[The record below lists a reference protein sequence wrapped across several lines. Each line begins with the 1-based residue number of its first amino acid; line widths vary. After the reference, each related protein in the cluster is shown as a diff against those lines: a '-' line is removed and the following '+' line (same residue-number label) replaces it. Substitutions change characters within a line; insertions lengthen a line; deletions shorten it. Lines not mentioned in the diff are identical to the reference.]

1 MTFEPK
7 KFEEIYTNMVQ
18 KSQEKVP
25 TLTDFQVGSVIR
37 TMYESFAYEIGIL
50 YEQLNQVYLS
60 AFIDSSEGSQ
70 LEMLVALLG
79 IQRGL
84 PDFAEGTVTF
94 QRYLGTDIIEIPVG
108 TLVTT
113 EDSEKSPKKAY
124 TTIESQIFPAN
135 SKTLDVKIQAVEPG
149 EEQVTKKETI
159 NIMPLPITGI
169 KSVINKRPI
178 QLQFTGKKTETDEE
192 LRKRAKIALISSGKA
207 SNIALENALLS
218 QPSVKEVK
226 LIERFNDPDQKY
238 GLVDIFV
245 DGVDFSNETKVQS
258 LKSQIDKVR
267 AAGVFVRLQ
276 SAIFVTIDAV
286 FKIEINPAI
295 KISEIERKTIEKSVE
310 ESIINYISQTKMG
323 QPLLF
328 SQLTRQILSVTNV
341 YNIERFEICT
351 YVPIDNGS
359 IPSTPTQCYAD
370 NDSRKQIDIEEA
382 QKIYLHKIWV
392 TSQVKTVPIVI
403 KFKINQDIQSYR
415 EQEIIDKLSEYF
427 TNLKSGDSVK
437 KEDIKNKIA
446 EAQITVEDKDL
457 KLQVQASDLSPLA
470 VVTPEEIKLSCAE
483 KAELDE
489 ANLFI
494 YRNILQIVGAVQF
507 TPPKT
512 TNDEEKNKIKQKIID
527 SLNAYLE
534 TLKPEENVDIDRLE
548 KAVKNVVNDMP
559 VKLDINDF
567 ITLINDQEELR
578 INQKQIEVKQWEK
591 AQLGN
596 FCVTSEIESIK
607 VDITKL
613 SLKLVIPNPPPSDFK
628 QTDVIEPIQ
637 KAVTKAIQDFPRLE
651 QGKNLSYA
659 SLQQTILTPISSPE
673 LQNLLRGVTYVIENF
688 DLTATSQSD
697 NRTKTRNIN
706 NNKEIH
712 VRSVEIIKEINP
724 LATVEV
730 K

>member
-60 AFIDSSEGSQ
+60 AFIDSAEGSQ

-94 QRYLGTDIIEIPVG
+94 QRDLGTDIIEIPVG

-135 SKTLDVKIQAVEPG
+135 SKTIDVKIQAVERG
-149 EEQVTKKETI
+149 EEQVTKEETI
-159 NIMPLPITGI
+159 NIMPLPIPGI
-169 KSVINKRPI
+169 KSVINKSPI
-178 QLQFTGKKTETDEE
+178 QFTGKKTETDEE
-192 LRKRAKIALISSGKA
+192 LRQRAKIALISSGKA

-218 QPSVKEVK
+218 QPSVREVK
-226 LIERFNDPDQKY
+226 LIERFNDPDKKY

-258 LKSQIDKVR
+258 LKNQIDKVR

-310 ESIINYISQTKMG
+310 ESIIAYISQIKMG

-328 SQLTRQILSVTNV
+328 SQLTRQILSVTNI

-351 YVPIDNGS
+351 YVPTDNGS
-359 IPSTPTQCYAD
+359 ILSTPTQCYAD
-370 NDSRKQIDIEEA
+370 NDPRKKIDIGEA
-382 QKIYLHKIWV
+382 QKIYLRKIWV
-392 TSQVKTVPIVI
+392 TSQVKKVPIVI
-403 KFKINQDIQSYR
+403 QFKINQDIQSSQ
-415 EQEIIDKLSEYF
+415 EQEIINKLSEYF
-427 TNLKSGDSVK
+427 KSLKSGDSVK

-446 EAQITVEDKDL
+446 EARISPQDL
-457 KLQVQASDLSPLA
+457 KLQASDLSSLA
-470 VVTPEEIKLSCAE
+470 VVTPEGIKLSFAE
-483 KAELDE
+483 KAELDKE
-489 ANLFI
+489 NLFI
-494 YRNILQIVGAVQF
+494 YRNILKIVGAVQF

-534 TLKPEENVDIDRLE
+534 TLKPEENVDIDVLE
-548 KAVKNVVNDMP
+548 KTVKNVVNDMP
-559 VKLDINDF
+559 VKLDINDL

-578 INQKQIEVKQWEK
+578 ISQKQIEVKQWEK

-613 SLKLVIPNPPPSDFK
+613 SLKLVIPNPSPSGFK

-637 KAVTKAIQDFPRLE
+637 KAVTKAIQEFPRPE
-651 QGKNLSYA
+651 QGKNLSYT
-659 SLQQTILTPISSPE
+659 SLQQAILTPISSPE

-697 NRTKTRNIN
+697 KRIQTRNIN

-724 LATVEV
+724 PATVEV

>member
-37 TMYESFAYEIGIL
+37 TIYESFAYEIGIL

-60 AFIDSSEGSQ
+60 AFIDSAEGSQ

-94 QRYLGTDIIEIPVG
+94 QRDLGTDIIEIPVG

-124 TTIESQIFPAN
+124 TTIESKIFPAN
-135 SKTLDVKIQAVEPG
+135 LETVEVKIQAVERG
-149 EEQVTKKETI
+149 EEQVTKEETI
-159 NIMPLPITGI
+159 NIMPLPIPSI
-169 KSVINKRPI
+169 KSVINKSPI
-178 QLQFTGKKTETDEE
+178 QFTGKKTETDEE
-192 LRKRAKIALISSGKA
+192 LRQRAKIALISSGKA
-207 SNIALENALLS
+207 SNIALKNALLS
-218 QPSVKEVK
+218 QPSVREVK
-226 LIERFNDPDQKY
+226 LIERFNDSDKKY
-238 GLVDIFV
+238 GLVDLFV

-276 SAIFVTIDAV
+276 SAIIVTIDAV
-286 FKIEINPAI
+286 FKIEINPSI
-295 KISEIERKTIEKSVE
+295 KISEMERKTIEKSVE

-351 YVPIDNGS
+351 YVPTDNGS

-370 NDSRKQIDIEEA
+370 NDSRKKIDIEEA
-382 QKIYLHKIWV
+382 QKIYLRKIWV
-392 TSQVKTVPIVI
+392 TSQVKLVYIGVQ
-403 KFKINQDIQSYR
+403 FKINQDIESSQQ
-415 EQEIIDKLSEYF
+415 QEIINKLSEYF

-457 KLQVQASDLSPLA
+457 KLQASDLSPLA
-470 VVTPEEIKLSCAE
+470 VVTPEEIKLSFAE
-483 KAELDE
+483 KAELE
-489 ANLFI
+489 KENLFI
-494 YRNILQIVGAVQF
+494 YRNILEIVGAVQF
-507 TPPKT
+507 TPPNK
-512 TNDEEKNKIKQKIID
+512 TNDEEKNEIKQKIID

-534 TLKPEENVDIDRLE
+534 TLKPEENVDIDGLE
-548 KAVKNVVNDMP
+548 KAAKNVVNDMP
-559 VKLDINDF
+559 VKVDIND
-567 ITLINDQEELR
+567 LIALIDDQEELR

-591 AQLGN
+591 VQLGN

-613 SLKLVIPNPPPSDFK
+613 SLKLVIPTPSPSGFK
-628 QTDVIEPIQ
+628 REDVIEPIR
-637 KAVTKAIQDFPRLE
+637 KAVTKAIQDFPKPE
-651 QGKNLSYA
+651 QGKNLSYT
-659 SLQQTILTPISSPE
+659 SLQQAMLTPISSPE

-697 NRTKTRNIN
+697 NRTQTRNIN
-706 NNKEIH
+706 NNQEIH

-724 LATVEV
+724 PATVEV

>member
-60 AFIDSSEGSQ
+60 AFIDSAEGSQ

-94 QRYLGTDIIEIPVG
+94 QRDLGTDIIEIPVG

-149 EEQVTKKETI
+149 EEQVTKEETI
-159 NIMPLPITGI
+159 NIMPLPVTGI
-169 KSVINKRPI
+169 KSVINKSPI
-178 QLQFTGKKTETDEE
+178 QFTGKKTETDEE

-226 LIERFNDPDQKY
+226 LIERFNEPDKKY

-276 SAIFVTIDAV
+276 SAIPVPIDAV
-286 FKIEINPAI
+286 FKIEINPGI
-295 KISEIERKTIEKSVE
+295 KISEMERKTIEKSVE
-310 ESIINYISQTKMG
+310 ESIIAYISQIKMG

-370 NDSRKQIDIEEA
+370 NDPRKKIDIEEA
-382 QKIYLHKIWV
+382 QKIYLRKIWV
-392 TSQVKTVPIVI
+392 TSQVKRVPIVI
-403 KFKINQDIQSYR
+403 RLKINQDIQSSK
-415 EQEIIDKLSEYF
+415 EIINKLLEYF
-427 TNLKSGDSVK
+427 NSLKSGDSVK

-446 EAQITVEDKDL
+446 ETQISFEDL
-457 KLQVQASDLSPLA
+457 KLQVQPSDLSFLALA

-507 TPPKT
+507 TPPNK
-512 TNDEEKNKIKQKIID
+512 TNDEEKNQIKKIIID

-534 TLKPEENVDIDRLE
+534 TLKPEENVDIDGLE

-559 VKLDINDF
+559 FKLDINDF
-567 ITLINDQEELR
+567 ITMINDQEELR
-578 INQKQIEVKQWEK
+578 ISQQQIEVKQWEK
-591 AQLGN
+591 SQLGN

-637 KAVTKAIQDFPRLE
+637 KAVTKAIQEFPKPE

-659 SLQQTILTPISSPE
+659 SLRQAILTPISSPE

-697 NRTKTRNIN
+697 NRTQTRNIN

-724 LATVEV
+724 PATVEV

>member
-60 AFIDSSEGSQ
+60 AFIDSAEGSQ

-94 QRYLGTDIIEIPVG
+94 QRDLGTDIIEIPVG

-135 SKTLDVKIQAVEPG
+135 SKTIDVKIQAVERG
-149 EEQVTKKETI
+149 EEQVTKEETI
-159 NIMPLPITGI
+159 NIMPLPIPGI
-169 KSVINKRPI
+169 KSVINKSPI
-178 QLQFTGKKTETDEE
+178 QFTGKKTETDEE

-218 QPSVKEVK
+218 QPSVREVK
-226 LIERFNDPDQKY
+226 LIERFNDPDKKY

-267 AAGVFVRLQ
+267 ASGVFVRLQ
-276 SAIFVTIDAV
+276 SAILVPIDAV
-286 FKIEINPAI
+286 FKIEINPGI
-295 KISEIERKTIEKSVE
+295 KISEMERKTIEKSVE
-310 ESIINYISQTKMG
+310 ESIIAYISQIKMG

-328 SQLTRQILSVTNV
+328 SQLTRQILSVTNI

-351 YVPIDNGS
+351 YVPTDNGS
-359 IPSTPTQCYAD
+359 ILSTPTQCYAD
-370 NDSRKQIDIEEA
+370 NDPRKKIDIVEA
-382 QKIYLHKIWV
+382 QKIYLRKIWV
-392 TSQVKTVPIVI
+392 TSQVKKVPIVI
-403 KFKINQDIQSYR
+403 QFKINQDIQSSQ
-415 EQEIIDKLSEYF
+415 EQEIINKLSEYF
-427 TNLKSGDSVK
+427 KSLKSGDSVK

-446 EAQITVEDKDL
+446 EARISPQDL
-457 KLQVQASDLSPLA
+457 KLQASDLSSLA
-470 VVTPEEIKLSCAE
+470 VVTPEGIKLSFAE
-483 KAELDE
+483 KAELDKE
-489 ANLFI
+489 NLFI
-494 YRNILQIVGAVQF
+494 YRNILKIVGAVQF

-534 TLKPEENVDIDRLE
+534 TLKPEENVDIDVLE
-548 KAVKNVVNDMP
+548 KTVKNVVNDMP
-559 VKLDINDF
+559 VKLDINDL

-578 INQKQIEVKQWEK
+578 ISQKQIEVKQWEK

-613 SLKLVIPNPPPSDFK
+613 SLKLVIPNPSPSGFK

-637 KAVTKAIQDFPRLE
+637 KAVTKAIQEFPRPE
-651 QGKNLSYA
+651 QGKNLSYT
-659 SLQQTILTPISSPE
+659 SLQQAILTPISSPE

-697 NRTKTRNIN
+697 KRIQTRNIN

-724 LATVEV
+724 PATVEV

>member
-60 AFIDSSEGSQ
+60 AFIDSAEGSQ

-94 QRYLGTDIIEIPVG
+94 QRDLGTDIIEIPVG

-149 EEQVTKKETI
+149 EEQVTKEETI
-159 NIMPLPITGI
+159 NIMPLPVTGI
-169 KSVINKRPI
+169 KSVINKSPI
-178 QLQFTGKKTETDEE
+178 QFTGKKTETDEE

-226 LIERFNDPDQKY
+226 LIERFNEPDKKY

-258 LKSQIDKVR
+258 LKNQIDKVR

-276 SAIFVTIDAV
+276 SAIPVPIDAV
-286 FKIEINPAI
+286 FKIEINPGI
-295 KISEIERKTIEKSVE
+295 KISEMERKTIEKSVE
-310 ESIINYISQTKMG
+310 ESIIAYISQIKMG

-370 NDSRKQIDIEEA
+370 NDPRKKIDIEEA
-382 QKIYLHKIWV
+382 QKIYLRKIWV
-392 TSQVKTVPIVI
+392 TSQVKRVPIVI
-403 KFKINQDIQSYR
+403 RLKINQDIQSSK
-415 EQEIIDKLSEYF
+415 EIINKLLEYF
-427 TNLKSGDSVK
+427 NSLKSGDSVK

-446 EAQITVEDKDL
+446 ETQISFEDL
-457 KLQVQASDLSPLA
+457 KLQVQPSDLSFLALA

-507 TPPKT
+507 TPPNK
-512 TNDEEKNKIKQKIID
+512 TNDEEKNQIKKIIID

-534 TLKPEENVDIDRLE
+534 TLKPEENVDIDGLE

-559 VKLDINDF
+559 FKLDINDF
-567 ITLINDQEELR
+567 ITMINDQEELR
-578 INQKQIEVKQWEK
+578 ISQQQIEVKQWEK
-591 AQLGN
+591 SQLGN

-637 KAVTKAIQDFPRLE
+637 KAVTKAIQEFPKPE

-659 SLQQTILTPISSPE
+659 SLRQAILTPISSPE

-697 NRTKTRNIN
+697 NRTQTRNIN

-724 LATVEV
+724 PATVEV

>member
-60 AFIDSSEGSQ
+60 AFIDSAEGSQ

-94 QRYLGTDIIEIPVG
+94 QRDLGTDIIEIPVG

-135 SKTLDVKIQAVEPG
+135 SKTLDVKIQAVERG
-149 EEQVTKKETI
+149 EEQVTKEETI
-159 NIMPLPITGI
+159 NIMPLPIPGI
-169 KSVINKRPI
+169 KSVINKSPI
-178 QLQFTGKKTETDEE
+178 QFTGKKTETDEE

-258 LKSQIDKVR
+258 LKNQIDKVR

-392 TSQVKTVPIVI
+392 TSQVKTVPIGI
-403 KFKINQDIQSYR
+403 QFKINQDIKASQQ
-415 EQEIIDKLSEYF
+415 QEIIDKLSEYF
-427 TNLKSGDSVK
+427 TNLKSGESVK

-457 KLQVQASDLSPLA
+457 KLQASDLSPLA
-470 VVTPEEIKLSCAE
+470 VVTPELINLSFAE
-483 KAELDE
+483 KAELDKE
-489 ANLFI
+489 NLFI

-512 TNDEEKNKIKQKIID
+512 TNDEEKNQIKKIIID

-534 TLKPEENVDIDRLE
+534 TLKPEENVDIDGLE

-613 SLKLVIPNPPPSDFK
+613 SLKLVIPNPSPSGFK

-637 KAVTKAIQDFPRLE
+637 KAVTKAIEEFPRLE
-651 QGKNLSYA
+651 QGKNLSYT
-659 SLQQTILTPISSPE
+659 SLQQAILTPISSPE

-688 DLTATSQSD
+688 NLTATSQAY
-697 NRTKTRNIN
+697 NRTQKRNIN
-706 NNKEIH
+706 NNKEVH
-712 VRSVEIIKEINP
+712 VRSVEIIKEINL

>member
-37 TMYESFAYEIGIL
+37 TIYESFAYEIGIL

-60 AFIDSSEGSQ
+60 AFIDSAEGSQ

-94 QRYLGTDIIEIPVG
+94 QRDLGTDIIEIPVG

-124 TTIESQIFPAN
+124 TTIESKIFPAN
-135 SKTLDVKIQAVEPG
+135 LETVEVKIQAVERG
-149 EEQVTKKETI
+149 EEQVTKEETI
-159 NIMPLPITGI
+159 NIMPLPIPGI
-169 KSVINKRPI
+169 KSVINKSPI
-178 QLQFTGKKTETDEE
+178 QFTGKKTETDEE
-192 LRKRAKIALISSGKA
+192 LQQRAKIALISSGKA
-207 SNIALENALLS
+207 SNIALKNALLS
-218 QPSVKEVK
+218 QPSVREVK
-226 LIERFNDPDQKY
+226 LIERFNDSDKKY
-238 GLVDIFV
+238 GLVDLFV

-276 SAIFVTIDAV
+276 SAIIVTIDAV
-286 FKIEINPAI
+286 FKIEINPSI
-295 KISEIERKTIEKSVE
+295 KISEMERKTIEKSVE

-351 YVPIDNGS
+351 YVPTDNGS
-359 IPSTPTQCYAD
+359 ILSTPTQCYAD
-370 NDSRKQIDIEEA
+370 NDPRKKIDIEEA
-382 QKIYLHKIWV
+382 QKIYLRKIWV
-392 TSQVKTVPIVI
+392 TSQVKRVPIVI
-403 KFKINQDIQSYR
+403 RLKINQDIQSSK
-415 EQEIIDKLSEYF
+415 EIINKLLEYF
-427 TNLKSGDSVK
+427 NSLKSGDSVK

-446 EAQITVEDKDL
+446 ETQISFEDL
-457 KLQVQASDLSPLA
+457 KLQVQPSDLSFLALA

-507 TPPKT
+507 TPPNK
-512 TNDEEKNKIKQKIID
+512 TNDEEKNQIKKIIID

-534 TLKPEENVDIDRLE
+534 TLKPEENVDIDGLE
-548 KAVKNVVNDMP
+548 KAAKNVVNDMP

-607 VDITKL
+607 VDITQL
-613 SLKLVIPNPPPSDFK
+613 SLKLVIPSPPPSGFK
-628 QTDVIEPIQ
+628 STDVIEPIR
-637 KAVTKAIQDFPRLE
+637 KAVTKAIQDFPKPE
-651 QGKNLSYA
+651 QGKNLSYT
-659 SLQQTILTPISSPE
+659 SLQQAMLTPISSPE

-697 NRTKTRNIN
+697 NRTQTRNIN
-706 NNKEIH
+706 NNQEIH

-724 LATVEV
+724 PATVEV

>member
-60 AFIDSSEGSQ
+60 AFIDSAEGSQ

-94 QRYLGTDIIEIPVG
+94 QRDLGTDIIEIPVG

-135 SKTLDVKIQAVEPG
+135 SKTIDVKIQAVERG
-149 EEQVTKKETI
+149 EEQVTKEETI
-159 NIMPLPITGI
+159 NIMPLPIPGI
-169 KSVINKRPI
+169 KSVINKSPI
-178 QLQFTGKKTETDEE
+178 QFTGKKTETDEE
-192 LRKRAKIALISSGKA
+192 LRQRAKIALISSGKA

-218 QPSVKEVK
+218 QPSVREVK
-226 LIERFNDPDQKY
+226 LIERFNDPDKKY

-267 AAGVFVRLQ
+267 ASGVFVRLQ
-276 SAIFVTIDAV
+276 SAILVPIDAV
-286 FKIEINPAI
+286 FKIEINPGI
-295 KISEIERKTIEKSVE
+295 KISEMERKTIEKSVE
-310 ESIINYISQTKMG
+310 ESIIAYISQIKMG

-328 SQLTRQILSVTNV
+328 SQLTRQILSVTNI

-351 YVPIDNGS
+351 YVPTDNGS
-359 IPSTPTQCYAD
+359 ILSTPTQCYAD
-370 NDSRKQIDIEEA
+370 NDPRKKIDIGEA
-382 QKIYLHKIWV
+382 QKIYLRKIWV
-392 TSQVKTVPIVI
+392 TSQVKKVPIVI
-403 KFKINQDIQSYR
+403 QFKINQDIQSSQ
-415 EQEIIDKLSEYF
+415 EQEIINKLSEYF
-427 TNLKSGDSVK
+427 KSLKSGDSVK

-446 EAQITVEDKDL
+446 EARISPQDL
-457 KLQVQASDLSPLA
+457 KLQASDLSSLA
-470 VVTPEEIKLSCAE
+470 VVTPEGIKLSFAE
-483 KAELDE
+483 KAELDKE
-489 ANLFI
+489 NLFI
-494 YRNILQIVGAVQF
+494 YRNILKIVGAVQF

-534 TLKPEENVDIDRLE
+534 TLKPEENVDIDVLE
-548 KAVKNVVNDMP
+548 KTVKNVVNDMP
-559 VKLDINDF
+559 VKLDINDL

-578 INQKQIEVKQWEK
+578 ISQKQIEVKQWEK

-613 SLKLVIPNPPPSDFK
+613 SLKLVIPNPSPSGFK

-637 KAVTKAIQDFPRLE
+637 KAVTKAIQEFPRPE
-651 QGKNLSYA
+651 QGKNLSYT
-659 SLQQTILTPISSPE
+659 SLQQAILTPISSPE

-697 NRTKTRNIN
+697 KRIQTRNIN

-724 LATVEV
+724 PATVEV

>member
-60 AFIDSSEGSQ
+60 AFIDSAEGSQ

-94 QRYLGTDIIEIPVG
+94 QRDLGTDIIEIPVG

-135 SKTLDVKIQAVEPG
+135 SKTLDVKIQAVERG
-149 EEQVTKKETI
+149 EEQVTKEETI
-159 NIMPLPITGI
+159 NIMPLPIPGI
-169 KSVINKRPI
+169 KSVINKSPI
-178 QLQFTGKKTETDEE
+178 QFTGKKTETDEE
-192 LRKRAKIALISSGKA
+192 LRQRAKIALISSGKA

-218 QPSVKEVK
+218 QPSVREVK
-226 LIERFNDPDQKY
+226 LIERFNDPDKKY

-267 AAGVFVRLQ
+267 ASGVFVRLQ
-276 SAIFVTIDAV
+276 SAILVPIDAV
-286 FKIEINPAI
+286 FKIEINPGI
-295 KISEIERKTIEKSVE
+295 KISEMERKTIEKSVE
-310 ESIINYISQTKMG
+310 ESIIAYISQIKMG

-328 SQLTRQILSVTNV
+328 SQLTRQILSVTNI

-351 YVPIDNGS
+351 YVPTDNGS
-359 IPSTPTQCYAD
+359 ILSTPTQCYAD
-370 NDSRKQIDIEEA
+370 NDPRKKIDIGEA
-382 QKIYLHKIWV
+382 QKIYLRKIWV
-392 TSQVKTVPIVI
+392 TSQVKKVPIVI
-403 KFKINQDIQSYR
+403 QFKINQDIQSSQ
-415 EQEIIDKLSEYF
+415 EQEIINKLSEYF
-427 TNLKSGDSVK
+427 KSLKSGDSVK

-446 EAQITVEDKDL
+446 EARISPQDL
-457 KLQVQASDLSPLA
+457 KLQASDLSSLA
-470 VVTPEEIKLSCAE
+470 VVTPEGIKLSFAE
-483 KAELDE
+483 KAELDKE
-489 ANLFI
+489 NLFI
-494 YRNILQIVGAVQF
+494 YRNILKIVGAVQF

-534 TLKPEENVDIDRLE
+534 TLKPEENVDIDVLE
-548 KAVKNVVNDMP
+548 KTVKNVVNDMP
-559 VKLDINDF
+559 VKLDINDL

-578 INQKQIEVKQWEK
+578 ISQKQIEVKQWEK

-613 SLKLVIPNPPPSDFK
+613 SLKLVIPNPSPSGFK

-637 KAVTKAIQDFPRLE
+637 KAVTKAIQEFPKPE

-659 SLQQTILTPISSPE
+659 GLQQAILTPISSPE

-688 DLTATSQSD
+688 DLTATSECD
-697 NRTKTRNIN
+697 NRTQTRNIN

-724 LATVEV
+724 PATVEV

>member
-60 AFIDSSEGSQ
+60 AFIDSAEGSQ

-94 QRYLGTDIIEIPVG
+94 QRDLGTDIIEIPVG

-135 SKTLDVKIQAVEPG
+135 SKTLDVKIQAVERG
-149 EEQVTKKETI
+149 EEQVTKEETI
-159 NIMPLPITGI
+159 NIMPLPIPGI
-169 KSVINKRPI
+169 KSVINKSPI
-178 QLQFTGKKTETDEE
+178 QFTGKKTETDEE
-192 LRKRAKIALISSGKA
+192 LRQRAKIALISSGKA

-218 QPSVKEVK
+218 QPSVREVK
-226 LIERFNDPDQKY
+226 LIERFNDPDKKY

-267 AAGVFVRLQ
+267 ASGVFVRLQ
-276 SAIFVTIDAV
+276 SAILVPIDAV
-286 FKIEINPAI
+286 FKIEINPGI
-295 KISEIERKTIEKSVE
+295 KISEMERKTIEKSVE
-310 ESIINYISQTKMG
+310 ESIIAYISQIKMG

-328 SQLTRQILSVTNV
+328 SQLTRQILSVTNI

-351 YVPIDNGS
+351 YVPTDNGS
-359 IPSTPTQCYAD
+359 ILSTPTQCYAD
-370 NDSRKQIDIEEA
+370 NDPRKKIDIGEA
-382 QKIYLHKIWV
+382 QKIYLRKIWV
-392 TSQVKTVPIVI
+392 TSQVKKVPIVI
-403 KFKINQDIQSYR
+403 QFKINQDIQSSQ
-415 EQEIIDKLSEYF
+415 EQEIINKLSEYF
-427 TNLKSGDSVK
+427 KSLKSGDSVK

-446 EAQITVEDKDL
+446 EARISPQDL
-457 KLQVQASDLSPLA
+457 KLQASDLSSLA
-470 VVTPEEIKLSCAE
+470 VVTPEGIKLSFAE
-483 KAELDE
+483 KAELDKE
-489 ANLFI
+489 NLFI
-494 YRNILQIVGAVQF
+494 YRNILKIVGAVQF

-534 TLKPEENVDIDRLE
+534 TLKPEENVDIDGLE

-613 SLKLVIPNPPPSDFK
+613 SLKLVIPNPSPSGFK

-637 KAVTKAIQDFPRLE
+637 KAVTKAIQEFPRLE

-659 SLQQTILTPISSPE
+659 GLQQAILTPISSPE

-688 DLTATSQSD
+688 DLTATSECD
-697 NRTKTRNIN
+697 NRTQTRNIN

-724 LATVEV
+724 PATVEV

>member
-60 AFIDSSEGSQ
+60 AFIDSAEGSQ

-94 QRYLGTDIIEIPVG
+94 QRDLGTDIIEIPVG

-113 EDSEKSPKKAY
+113 EDSEKSTKKAY
-124 TTIESQIFPAN
+124 TTIESKIFPAN
-135 SKTLDVKIQAVEPG
+135 SKTLDVKIQAVERG
-149 EEQVTKKETI
+149 EEQVTKEETI

-169 KSVINKRPI
+169 KSVINKSPI
-178 QLQFTGKKTETDEE
+178 QFTGKKTETDEE
-192 LRKRAKIALISSGKA
+192 LRKRAKIVLISSGKA

-226 LIERFNDPDQKY
+226 LIERFNDPDKKY

-276 SAIFVTIDAV
+276 SAILVPIDAV
-286 FKIEINPAI
+286 FKIEINPSI
-295 KISEIERKTIEKSVE
+295 KISEMERKTIEKSVE

-351 YVPIDNGS
+351 YVPTDNGS
-359 IPSTPTQCYAD
+359 ILSTPTQCYAD
-370 NDSRKQIDIEEA
+370 NDPRKKIDIEEA
-382 QKIYLHKIWV
+382 QKIYLRKIWV
-392 TSQVKTVPIVI
+392 TSQVKRVPIVI
-403 KFKINQDIQSYR
+403 RLKINQDIQSSK
-415 EQEIIDKLSEYF
+415 EIINKLLEYF
-427 TNLKSGDSVK
+427 NSLKSGDSVK

-446 EAQITVEDKDL
+446 ETQISFEDL
-457 KLQVQASDLSPLA
+457 KLQVQPSDLSFLALA

-507 TPPKT
+507 TPPNT
-512 TNDEEKNKIKQKIID
+512 TNGEDKNKIKQRILD

-534 TLKPEENVDIDRLE
+534 TLKPEENVDINIFQKE
-548 KAVKNVVNDMP
+548 AENAVNNIS
-559 VKLDINDF
+559 VKINIDINDF
-567 ITLINDQEELR
+567 ITVINNQEELR

-607 VDITKL
+607 IDITKL
-613 SLKLVIPNPPPSDFK
+613 SLKLVIPSPPPSGFK
-628 QTDVIEPIQ
+628 STDVIEPIR
-637 KAVTKAIQDFPRLE
+637 KAVTKAIQEFPRPE
-651 QGKNLSYA
+651 QGKNLSYT
-659 SLQQTILTPISSPE
+659 SLQQAMLTPISSPE
-673 LQNLLRGVTYVIENF
+673 LQNLLRGVTYIIENF
-688 DLTATSQSD
+688 DLIATSECD
-697 NRTKTRNIN
+697 NRSQTRNIN

-724 LATVEV
+724 PATVEV

>member
-7 KFEEIYTNMVQ
+7 KFEEIYTSMVH

-37 TMYESFAYEIGIL
+37 TIYESFAYEIGIL

-60 AFIDSSEGSQ
+60 AFIDSAEGSQ

-94 QRYLGTDIIEIPVG
+94 QRDLGTDIIEIPVG

-135 SKTLDVKIQAVEPG
+135 SKTLDVKIQAVERG
-149 EEQVTKKETI
+149 EKQVTKEETI
-159 NIMPLPITGI
+159 NIMPLPIPGI
-169 KSVINKRPI
+169 KSVINKSPI
-178 QLQFTGKKTETDEE
+178 QFTGKKTETDEE
-192 LRKRAKIALISSGKA
+192 LRQRAKIALISSGKA
-207 SNIALENALLS
+207 SNIALKNALLS
-218 QPSVKEVK
+218 QPSVREVK
-226 LIERFNDPDQKY
+226 LIERFNDSDKKY

-276 SAIFVTIDAV
+276 SAIIVTIDAV
-286 FKIEINPAI
+286 FKIEINPSI
-295 KISEIERKTIEKSVE
+295 KISEMERKTIEKSVE
-310 ESIINYISQTKMG
+310 ESIIAYISQIKMG

-351 YVPIDNGS
+351 YVPTDNGS

-370 NDSRKQIDIEEA
+370 NDPRKKIDIEEA
-382 QKIYLHKIWV
+382 QKIYLRKIWV
-392 TSQVKTVPIVI
+392 TSQVKRVPIVI
-403 KFKINQDIQSYR
+403 RLKINQDIQSSK
-415 EQEIIDKLSEYF
+415 EIINKLLEYF
-427 TNLKSGDSVK
+427 NSLKSGDSVK

-446 EAQITVEDKDL
+446 ETQISFEDL
-457 KLQVQASDLSPLA
+457 KLQVQPSDLSFLALA

-507 TPPKT
+507 TPPNK
-512 TNDEEKNKIKQKIID
+512 TNDEEKNQIKKIIID

-534 TLKPEENVDIDRLE
+534 TLKPEENVDIDGLE

-559 VKLDINDF
+559 FKLDINDF
-567 ITLINDQEELR
+567 ITMINDQEELR

-591 AQLGN
+591 SQLGN

-637 KAVTKAIQDFPRLE
+637 KAVTKAIQEFPKPE

-659 SLQQTILTPISSPE
+659 SLRQAMLTPISSPE

-697 NRTKTRNIN
+697 NRTQTRNIN
-706 NNKEIH
+706 NNQEIH

-724 LATVEV
+724 PATVEV

>member
-1 MTFEPK
+1 
-7 KFEEIYTNMVQ
+7 
-18 KSQEKVP
+18 
-25 TLTDFQVGSVIR
+25 
-37 TMYESFAYEIGIL
+37 MYESFAYEIGIL

-60 AFIDSSEGSQ
+60 AFIDSAEGSQ

-94 QRYLGTDIIEIPVG
+94 QRDLGTDIIEIPVG

-113 EDSEKSPKKAY
+113 EDSEKSAKKAY

-135 SKTLDVKIQAVEPG
+135 SKTLDVKIQAVERG
-149 EEQVTKKETI
+149 EEQVTKEETI

-169 KSVINKRPI
+169 KSVINKSPI
-178 QLQFTGKKTETDEE
+178 QFTGKKTETDEE

-276 SAIFVTIDAV
+276 SAIFVPIDPV

-295 KISEIERKTIEKSVE
+295 KISEMERKTIEKSVE

-328 SQLTRQILSVTNV
+328 SQLTRQILSVTNI

-359 IPSTPTQCYAD
+359 IPSTPNQCYAD

-382 QKIYLHKIWV
+382 QKIYLRKIWV

-403 KFKINQDIQSYR
+403 QFKINQDIQSSR

-437 KEDIKNKIA
+437 KGDIENKIA

-457 KLQVQASDLSPLA
+457 KLQASDLSPLA
-470 VVTPEEIKLSCAE
+470 VVTPEEIKLSFAE
-483 KAELDE
+483 KAELDKE
-489 ANLFI
+489 NLFI

-512 TNDEEKNKIKQKIID
+512 TNDEEKNEIKQKIID

-534 TLKPEENVDIDRLE
+534 TLKPEENVDIDGLE

-613 SLKLVIPNPPPSDFK
+613 SLKLVIPNPSPSGFK

-637 KAVTKAIQDFPRLE
+637 KAVTKVIQDFPKPE

-659 SLQQTILTPISSPE
+659 SLQQAILTPISSPE

-697 NRTKTRNIN
+697 NRTQTRNIN
-706 NNKEIH
+706 NNQEIH
-712 VRSVEIIKEINP
+712 VRSVEIIKEIN
-724 LATVEV
+724 LRATVEV

>member
-37 TMYESFAYEIGIL
+37 TIYESFAYEIGIL

-60 AFIDSSEGSQ
+60 AFIDSAEGSQ

-94 QRYLGTDIIEIPVG
+94 QRDLGTDIIEIPVG

-113 EDSEKSPKKAY
+113 EDSEKSAKKAY

-135 SKTLDVKIQAVEPG
+135 SKTLDVKIQAVERG
-149 EEQVTKKETI
+149 EEQVTKEETI

-169 KSVINKRPI
+169 KSVINKSPI
-178 QLQFTGKKTETDEE
+178 QFTGKKTETDEE

-226 LIERFNDPDQKY
+226 LIERFNEPDKKY

-258 LKSQIDKVR
+258 LKNQIDKIR

-276 SAIFVTIDAV
+276 SAILVPIDAV
-286 FKIEINPAI
+286 FKIEINPSI
-295 KISEIERKTIEKSVE
+295 KITEIERKTIEDSVQA
-310 ESIINYISQTKMG
+310 SIINYISQTKMG

-370 NDSRKQIDIEEA
+370 NDSRKKIDIGEA
-382 QKIYLHKIWV
+382 QKISLRKIWV
-392 TSQVKTVPIVI
+392 TSQVKTVFVGVQ
-403 KFKINQDIQSYR
+403 FKINQDIQSSQ
-415 EQEIIDKLSEYF
+415 EQEIINKLSEYF
-427 TNLKSGDSVK
+427 DSLKSGDSVK
-437 KEDIKNKIA
+437 KEDIEKKIA
-446 EAQITVEDKDL
+446 EAQISLQDL
-457 KLQVQASDLSPLA
+457 KLQASGLSLLA
-470 VVTPEEIKLSCAE
+470 VVTPEVINLSFAE
-483 KAELDE
+483 KAELDKE
-489 ANLFI
+489 NLFI

-534 TLKPEENVDIDRLE
+534 TLKPEENVDIDGLE
-548 KAVKNVVNDMP
+548 KAAKNVVNDMS

-567 ITLINDQEELR
+567 MTLINDQEELR
-578 INQKQIEVKQWEK
+578 ISQKQIEVKQWEK
-591 AQLGN
+591 AQLSN

-613 SLKLVIPNPPPSDFK
+613 SLKLVIPNPSPSGFK

-637 KAVTKAIQDFPRLE
+637 KAVTKAIQEFPKPE

-659 SLQQTILTPISSPE
+659 SLQQAILTPISSPE

-697 NRTKTRNIN
+697 KRIQTRNIN

-724 LATVEV
+724 PATVEV

>member
-60 AFIDSSEGSQ
+60 AFIDSAEGSQ

-94 QRYLGTDIIEIPVG
+94 QRDLGTDIIEIPVG

-135 SKTLDVKIQAVEPG
+135 SKTLDVKIQAVERG
-149 EEQVTKKETI
+149 EEQVTKEETI
-159 NIMPLPITGI
+159 NIMPLPIPGI
-169 KSVINKRPI
+169 KSVINKSPI
-178 QLQFTGKKTETDEE
+178 QFTGKKTETDEE
-192 LRKRAKIALISSGKA
+192 LRQRAKIALISSGKA
-207 SNIALENALLS
+207 SNIALKNALLS
-218 QPSVKEVK
+218 QPSVREVK
-226 LIERFNDPDQKY
+226 LIERFNDSDKKY
-238 GLVDIFV
+238 GLVDLFV

-276 SAIFVTIDAV
+276 SAILVPIDAV
-286 FKIEINPAI
+286 FKIEINPGI
-295 KISEIERKTIEKSVE
+295 KISEMERKTIEKSVE
-310 ESIINYISQTKMG
+310 ESIIAYISQIKMG

-328 SQLTRQILSVTNV
+328 SQLTRQILSVTNI

-351 YVPIDNGS
+351 YVPTDNGS
-359 IPSTPTQCYAD
+359 ILSTPTQCYAD
-370 NDSRKQIDIEEA
+370 NDPRKKIDIEEA
-382 QKIYLHKIWV
+382 QKIYLRKIWV
-392 TSQVKTVPIVI
+392 TSQVKRVPIVI
-403 KFKINQDIQSYR
+403 RLKINQDIQSSK
-415 EQEIIDKLSEYF
+415 EIINKLLEYF
-427 TNLKSGDSVK
+427 NSLKSGDSVK

-446 EAQITVEDKDL
+446 ETQISFEDL
-457 KLQVQASDLSPLA
+457 KLQVQPSDLSFLALA

-494 YRNILQIVGAVQF
+494 YRNILEIVGAVQF
-507 TPPKT
+507 TPPNK
-512 TNDEEKNKIKQKIID
+512 TNDEDKNKIKQRIID

-534 TLKPEENVDIDRLE
+534 TLKPEENVDIDGLE
-548 KAVKNVVNDMP
+548 KAAKNVVNDMP
-559 VKLDINDF
+559 VKLDINDL

-591 AQLGN
+591 SQLGN

-637 KAVTKAIQDFPRLE
+637 KAVTKAIQEFPKPE

-659 SLQQTILTPISSPE
+659 SLRQAMLTPISSPE

-697 NRTKTRNIN
+697 NRTQTRNIN
-706 NNKEIH
+706 NNQEIH

-724 LATVEV
+724 PATVEV

>member
-60 AFIDSSEGSQ
+60 AFIDSAEGSQ

-94 QRYLGTDIIEIPVG
+94 QRDLGTDIIEIPLG

-135 SKTLDVKIQAVEPG
+135 LKTLDVKIQAVERG
-149 EEQVTKKETI
+149 EEQVTKEETI

-169 KSVINKRPI
+169 KSVINKSPI
-178 QLQFTGKKTETDEE
+178 QFTGKKTETDEE

-226 LIERFNDPDQKY
+226 LIERFNDPEQKY

-276 SAIFVTIDAV
+276 SAIFVPIDAV

-295 KISEIERKTIEKSVE
+295 KISEMERKTIEKSVE

-328 SQLTRQILSVTNV
+328 SQLTRQILSVTNI

-359 IPSTPTQCYAD
+359 IPSTPNQCYAD

-382 QKIYLHKIWV
+382 QKIYLRKIWV

-403 KFKINQDIQSYR
+403 QFKINQDIQSSR

-437 KEDIKNKIA
+437 KGDIENKIA

-457 KLQVQASDLSPLA
+457 KLQASDLSPLA
-470 VVTPEEIKLSCAE
+470 VVTPEEIKLSFAE
-483 KAELDE
+483 KAELDKE
-489 ANLFI
+489 NLFI
-494 YRNILQIVGAVQF
+494 YRKILQIVGAVQF
-507 TPPKT
+507 TTSKT
-512 TNDEEKNKIKQKIID
+512 TNDEEKNKIKQKIFD

-534 TLKPEENVDIDRLE
+534 TLKPEENVDIDGLE
-548 KAVKNVVNDMP
+548 KAVNNVIKDMP
-559 VKLDINDF
+559 FKLDINDF
-567 ITLINDQEELR
+567 ITIINDKEELR

-591 AQLGN
+591 VQLGN

-613 SLKLVIPNPPPSDFK
+613 SLKLVIPNPSPSGFK

-637 KAVTKAIQDFPRLE
+637 KAVTKVIQDFPKPG

-659 SLQQTILTPISSPE
+659 SLQQAILTPISSPE

-697 NRTKTRNIN
+697 NRTQTRNIN
-706 NNKEIH
+706 NNQEIH

>member
-60 AFIDSSEGSQ
+60 AFIDSAEGSQ

-94 QRYLGTDIIEIPVG
+94 QRDLGTDIIEIPVG

-135 SKTLDVKIQAVEPG
+135 SKTIDVKIQAVERG
-149 EEQVTKKETI
+149 EEQVTKEETI
-159 NIMPLPITGI
+159 NIMPLPIPGI
-169 KSVINKRPI
+169 KSVINKSPI
-178 QLQFTGKKTETDEE
+178 QFTGKKTETDEE

-267 AAGVFVRLQ
+267 ASGVFVRLQ
-276 SAIFVTIDAV
+276 SAILVPIDAV
-286 FKIEINPAI
+286 FKIEINPGI
-295 KISEIERKTIEKSVE
+295 KISEMERKTIEKSVE
-310 ESIINYISQTKMG
+310 ESIIAYISQIKMG

-328 SQLTRQILSVTNV
+328 SQLTRQILSVTNI

-351 YVPIDNGS
+351 YVPTDNGS
-359 IPSTPTQCYAD
+359 ILSTPTQCYAD
-370 NDSRKQIDIEEA
+370 NDPRKKIDIGEA
-382 QKIYLHKIWV
+382 QKIYLRKIWV
-392 TSQVKTVPIVI
+392 TSQVKKVPIVI
-403 KFKINQDIQSYR
+403 QFKINQDIQSSQ
-415 EQEIIDKLSEYF
+415 EQEIINKLSEYF
-427 TNLKSGDSVK
+427 KSLKSGDSVK

-446 EAQITVEDKDL
+446 EARISPQDL
-457 KLQVQASDLSPLA
+457 KLQASDLSSLA
-470 VVTPEEIKLSCAE
+470 VVTPEGIKLSFAE
-483 KAELDE
+483 KAELDKE
-489 ANLFI
+489 NLFI
-494 YRNILQIVGAVQF
+494 YRNILKIVGAVQF

-534 TLKPEENVDIDRLE
+534 TLKPEENVDIDVLE
-548 KAVKNVVNDMP
+548 KTVKNVVNDMP
-559 VKLDINDF
+559 VKLDINDL

-578 INQKQIEVKQWEK
+578 ISQKQIEVKQWEK

-613 SLKLVIPNPPPSDFK
+613 SLKLVIPNPSPSGFK

-637 KAVTKAIQDFPRLE
+637 KAVTKAIQEFPRPE
-651 QGKNLSYA
+651 QGKNLSYT
-659 SLQQTILTPISSPE
+659 SLQQAILTPISSPE

-697 NRTKTRNIN
+697 KRIQTRNIN

-724 LATVEV
+724 PATVEV

>member
-1 MTFEPK
+1 
-7 KFEEIYTNMVQ
+7 
-18 KSQEKVP
+18 
-25 TLTDFQVGSVIR
+25 
-37 TMYESFAYEIGIL
+37 MYESFAYEIGIL

-60 AFIDSSEGSQ
+60 AFIDSAEGSQ

-94 QRYLGTDIIEIPVG
+94 QRDLGTDIIEIPVG

-124 TTIESQIFPAN
+124 TTIESKIFPAN
-135 SKTLDVKIQAVEPG
+135 LETVEVKIQAVERG
-149 EEQVTKKETI
+149 EEQVTKEETI
-159 NIMPLPITGI
+159 NIMPLPIPGI
-169 KSVINKRPI
+169 KSVINKSPI
-178 QLQFTGKKTETDEE
+178 QFTGKKTETDEE
-192 LRKRAKIALISSGKA
+192 LQQRAKIALISSGKA
-207 SNIALENALLS
+207 SNIALKNALLS
-218 QPSVKEVK
+218 QPSVREVK
-226 LIERFNDPDQKY
+226 LIERFNDSDKKY
-238 GLVDIFV
+238 GLVDLFV

-276 SAIFVTIDAV
+276 SAIIVTIDAV
-286 FKIEINPAI
+286 FKIEINPSI
-295 KISEIERKTIEKSVE
+295 KISEMERKTIEKSVQ

-351 YVPIDNGS
+351 YVPTDNGS

-370 NDSRKQIDIEEA
+370 NDSRKKIDIEEA
-382 QKIYLHKIWV
+382 QKIYLRKIWV
-392 TSQVKTVPIVI
+392 TSQVKPVYIGVQ
-403 KFKINQDIQSYR
+403 FKINQDIESSQQ
-415 EQEIIDKLSEYF
+415 QEIINKLSEYF
-427 TNLKSGDSVK
+427 TNLESGDSVK

-457 KLQVQASDLSPLA
+457 KLQASDLSPLA
-470 VVTPEEIKLSCAE
+470 VVTPEEIKLSFAE

-494 YRNILQIVGAVQF
+494 YRNILQIVGAIKF
-507 TPPKT
+507 TPPNT
-512 TNDEEKNKIKQKIID
+512 TNDEDKNQIKQRIID

-534 TLKPEENVDIDRLE
+534 TLKPEENVDIDGLE
-548 KAVKNVVNDMP
+548 KAAKNVVNDMP

-578 INQKQIEVKQWEK
+578 ISQQQIEVKQWEK
-591 AQLGN
+591 SQLGN

-607 VDITKL
+607 VDITQL
-613 SLKLVIPNPPPSDFK
+613 SLKLVIPSPPPSGFK
-628 QTDVIEPIQ
+628 STDVIEPIR
-637 KAVTKAIQDFPRLE
+637 KAVTKAIQDFPKPE
-651 QGKNLSYA
+651 QGKNLSYT
-659 SLQQTILTPISSPE
+659 SLQQAMLTPISSPE

-697 NRTKTRNIN
+697 NRTQTRNIN
-706 NNKEIH
+706 NNQEIH
-712 VRSVEIIKEINP
+712 VRSVEIIKEINL

>member
-7 KFEEIYTNMVQ
+7 KFEEIYTSMVQ

-37 TMYESFAYEIGIL
+37 TIYESFAYEIGIL

-60 AFIDSSEGSQ
+60 AFIDSAEGSQ

-94 QRYLGTDIIEIPVG
+94 QRDLGTDIIEIPVG

-135 SKTLDVKIQAVEPG
+135 SKTLDVKIQAVERG
-149 EEQVTKKETI
+149 EKQVTKEETI
-159 NIMPLPITGI
+159 NIMPLPIPGI
-169 KSVINKRPI
+169 KSVINKSPI
-178 QLQFTGKKTETDEE
+178 QFTGKKTETDEE
-192 LRKRAKIALISSGKA
+192 LRQRAKIALISSGKA
-207 SNIALENALLS
+207 SNIALKNALLS
-218 QPSVKEVK
+218 QPSVREVK
-226 LIERFNDPDQKY
+226 LIERFNDSDKKY

-276 SAIFVTIDAV
+276 SAILVPIDAV
-286 FKIEINPAI
+286 FKIEINPGI
-295 KISEIERKTIEKSVE
+295 KISEMERKTIEKSVE
-310 ESIINYISQTKMG
+310 ESIINCISQTKMG

-351 YVPIDNGS
+351 YVPTDNGS

-370 NDSRKQIDIEEA
+370 NDPRKKIDIEEA
-382 QKIYLHKIWV
+382 QKIYLRKIWV
-392 TSQVKTVPIVI
+392 TSQVKRVPIVI
-403 KFKINQDIQSYR
+403 RLKINQDIQSSK
-415 EQEIIDKLSEYF
+415 EIINKLLEYF
-427 TNLKSGDSVK
+427 NSLKSGDSVK

-446 EAQITVEDKDL
+446 ETQISFEDL
-457 KLQVQASDLSPLA
+457 KLQVQPSDLSFLALA

-494 YRNILQIVGAVQF
+494 YRNILEIVGAVQF
-507 TPPKT
+507 TPPNK
-512 TNDEEKNKIKQKIID
+512 TNDEEKNQIKKIIID

-534 TLKPEENVDIDRLE
+534 TLKPEENVDIDGLE

-559 VKLDINDF
+559 VKLDINDL
-567 ITLINDQEELR
+567 ITLIDDQEELR

-596 FCVTSEIESIK
+596 FCVTGEIESIK
-607 VDITKL
+607 VDITQL
-613 SLKLVIPNPPPSDFK
+613 SLKLVIPSPPPSGFK
-628 QTDVIEPIQ
+628 STDVIEPIR
-637 KAVTKAIQDFPRLE
+637 KAVTKAIQEFPKPE

-659 SLQQTILTPISSPE
+659 SLRQAMLTPISSPE

-697 NRTKTRNIN
+697 NRTQTRNIN
-706 NNKEIH
+706 NNQEIH

-724 LATVEV
+724 PATVEV

>member
-1 MTFEPK
+1 MR
-7 KFEEIYTNMVQ
+7 Q
-18 KSQEKVP
+18 
-25 TLTDFQVGSVIR
+25 
-37 TMYESFAYEIGIL
+37 
-50 YEQLNQVYLS
+50 
-60 AFIDSSEGSQ
+60 
-70 LEMLVALLG
+70 
-79 IQRGL
+79 
-84 PDFAEGTVTF
+84 
-94 QRYLGTDIIEIPVG
+94 
-108 TLVTT
+108 
-113 EDSEKSPKKAY
+113 
-124 TTIESQIFPAN
+124 
-135 SKTLDVKIQAVEPG
+135 
-149 EEQVTKKETI
+149 
-159 NIMPLPITGI
+159 
-169 KSVINKRPI
+169 
-178 QLQFTGKKTETDEE
+178 
-192 LRKRAKIALISSGKA
+192 RAKIALISSGKA

-218 QPSVKEVK
+218 QPSVREVK
-226 LIERFNDPDQKY
+226 LIERFNDPDKKY

-267 AAGVFVRLQ
+267 ASGVFVRLQ
-276 SAIFVTIDAV
+276 SAILVPIDAV
-286 FKIEINPAI
+286 FKIEINPGI
-295 KISEIERKTIEKSVE
+295 KISEMERKTIEKSVE
-310 ESIINYISQTKMG
+310 ESIIAYISQIKMG

-328 SQLTRQILSVTNV
+328 SQLTRQILSVTNI

-351 YVPIDNGS
+351 YVPTDNGS
-359 IPSTPTQCYAD
+359 ILSTPTQCYAD
-370 NDSRKQIDIEEA
+370 NDPRKKIDIGEA
-382 QKIYLHKIWV
+382 QKIYLRKIWV
-392 TSQVKTVPIVI
+392 TSQVKKVPIVI
-403 KFKINQDIQSYR
+403 QFKINQDIQSSQ
-415 EQEIIDKLSEYF
+415 EQEIINKLSEYF
-427 TNLKSGDSVK
+427 KSLKSGDSVK

-446 EAQITVEDKDL
+446 EARISPQDL
-457 KLQVQASDLSPLA
+457 KLQASDLSSLA

-637 KAVTKAIQDFPRLE
+637 KAVTKAIQDFPKLE

-673 LQNLLRGVTYVIENF
+673 LQNLLRGVTYVIEDF

-697 NRTKTRNIN
+697 NRTQTRNIN

>member
-60 AFIDSSEGSQ
+60 AFIDSAEGSQ

-94 QRYLGTDIIEIPVG
+94 QRDLGTDIIEIPVG

-135 SKTLDVKIQAVEPG
+135 SKTLDVKIQAVERG
-149 EEQVTKKETI
+149 EEQVTKEETI
-159 NIMPLPITGI
+159 NIMPLPIPGI
-169 KSVINKRPI
+169 KSVINKSPI
-178 QLQFTGKKTETDEE
+178 QFTGKKTETDEE

-245 DGVDFSNETKVQS
+245 DGVNFSNETKVQS
-258 LKSQIDKVR
+258 LKNQIDKVR

-392 TSQVKTVPIVI
+392 TSQVKTVPIGI
-403 KFKINQDIQSYR
+403 QFKINQDIKASQQ
-415 EQEIIDKLSEYF
+415 QEIIDKLSEYF
-427 TNLKSGDSVK
+427 TNLKSGESVK

-457 KLQVQASDLSPLA
+457 KLQASDLSPLA
-470 VVTPEEIKLSCAE
+470 VVTPELINLSFAE
-483 KAELDE
+483 KAELDKE
-489 ANLFI
+489 NLFI

-507 TPPKT
+507 TPPNK
-512 TNDEEKNKIKQKIID
+512 TNDEEKNQIKKIIID

-534 TLKPEENVDIDRLE
+534 TLKPEENVDIDGLE

-613 SLKLVIPNPPPSDFK
+613 SLKLVIPNPSPSGFK

-637 KAVTKAIQDFPRLE
+637 KAVTKAIEEFPRLE
-651 QGKNLSYA
+651 QGKNLSYT
-659 SLQQTILTPISSPE
+659 SLQQAILTPISSPE

-688 DLTATSQSD
+688 DLTATSQAD
-697 NRTKTRNIN
+697 NRTQKRNIN
-706 NNKEIH
+706 NNKEVH
-712 VRSVEIIKEINP
+712 VRSVEIIKEINL

>member
-60 AFIDSSEGSQ
+60 AFIDSAEGSQ

-94 QRYLGTDIIEIPVG
+94 QRDLGTDIIEIPVG

-135 SKTLDVKIQAVEPG
+135 SKTLDVKIQAVERG
-149 EEQVTKKETI
+149 EEQVTKEETI
-159 NIMPLPITGI
+159 NIMPLPIPGI
-169 KSVINKRPI
+169 KSVINKSPI
-178 QLQFTGKKTETDEE
+178 QFTGKKTETDEE

-258 LKSQIDKVR
+258 LKNQIDKVR

-403 KFKINQDIQSYR
+403 KFKINQDIKASQQ
-415 EQEIIDKLSEYF
+415 QEIIDKLSEYF
-427 TNLKSGDSVK
+427 TNLKSGESVK

-457 KLQVQASDLSPLA
+457 KLQASDLSPLA
-470 VVTPEEIKLSCAE
+470 VVTPELINLSFAE
-483 KAELDE
+483 KAELDKE
-489 ANLFI
+489 NLFI

-507 TPPKT
+507 TPPNK
-512 TNDEEKNKIKQKIID
+512 TNDEEKNQIKKIIID

-534 TLKPEENVDIDRLE
+534 TLKPEENVDIDGLE

-613 SLKLVIPNPPPSDFK
+613 SLKLVIPNPSPSGFK

-637 KAVTKAIQDFPRLE
+637 KAVTKAIQDFPKPE
-651 QGKNLSYA
+651 QGKNLSYTN
-659 SLQQTILTPISSPE
+659 LQQAIPTPISSPE
-673 LQNLLRGVTYVIENF
+673 LKNLLRGVTCVIESF
-688 DLTATSQSD
+688 DLTATSECD
-697 NRTKTRNIN
+697 NRTQTRNIN

-724 LATVEV
+724 PATVEV

>member
-60 AFIDSSEGSQ
+60 AFIDSAEGPQ

-94 QRYLGTDIIEIPVG
+94 QRDLGTDIIEIPVG

-149 EEQVTKKETI
+149 EEQVTKEETI
-159 NIMPLPITGI
+159 NIMPLPVTGI
-169 KSVINKRPI
+169 KSVINKSPI
-178 QLQFTGKKTETDEE
+178 QFTGKKTETDEE

-226 LIERFNDPDQKY
+226 LIERFNEPDKKY

-258 LKSQIDKVR
+258 LKNQIDKVR

-276 SAIFVTIDAV
+276 SAIPVPIDAV
-286 FKIEINPAI
+286 FKIEINPGI
-295 KISEIERKTIEKSVE
+295 KISEMERKTIEKSVE
-310 ESIINYISQTKMG
+310 ESIIAYISQIKMG

-370 NDSRKQIDIEEA
+370 NDSRKQIDIGEA
-382 QKIYLHKIWV
+382 QKIYLRKIWV

-403 KFKINQDIQSYR
+403 QFKINQDIQSSQ
-415 EQEIIDKLSEYF
+415 EPEIINKLLEYF
-427 TNLKSGDSVK
+427 NSLKSGDSVK
-437 KEDIKNKIA
+437 KGDIENKIA
-446 EAQITVEDKDL
+446 EAQAQITVEDKDL

-470 VVTPEEIKLSCAE
+470 VVTLEEIKLSFAE
-483 KAELDE
+483 KAELDKE
-489 ANLFI
+489 NLFI
-494 YRNILQIVGAVQF
+494 YRNILKIVGAVQF

-527 SLNAYLE
+527 SLNDYLA
-534 TLKPEENVDIDRLE
+534 TLKPEENVDIDGLE
-548 KAVKNVVNDMP
+548 KAAKNVVNDMP
-559 VKLDINDF
+559 VKLNINDL

-578 INQKQIEVKQWEK
+578 ISQKQIEVKQWEK

-613 SLKLVIPNPPPSDFK
+613 SLKLVIPNPPPSGFK

-637 KAVTKAIQDFPRLE
+637 KAVTKAIQEFPKPE

-659 SLQQTILTPISSPE
+659 SLQQAILTPISSPE

-688 DLTATSQSD
+688 DLIATSKSD
-697 NRTKTRNIN
+697 NRTQTRNIN

-724 LATVEV
+724 PATVEV

>member
-60 AFIDSSEGSQ
+60 AFIDSAEGPQ

-94 QRYLGTDIIEIPVG
+94 QRDLGTDIIEIPVG

-135 SKTLDVKIQAVEPG
+135 SKTLDVKIQAVERG
-149 EEQVTKKETI
+149 EEQVTKEETI
-159 NIMPLPITGI
+159 NIMPLPIPGI
-169 KSVINKRPI
+169 KSVINKSPI
-178 QLQFTGKKTETDEE
+178 QFTGKKTETDEE

-392 TSQVKTVPIVI
+392 TSQVKTVPIGI
-403 KFKINQDIQSYR
+403 QFKINQDIKASQQ
-415 EQEIIDKLSEYF
+415 QEIIDKLSEYF
-427 TNLKSGDSVK
+427 TNLKSGESVK

-457 KLQVQASDLSPLA
+457 KLQASDLSPLA
-470 VVTPEEIKLSCAE
+470 VVTPELINLSFAE
-483 KAELDE
+483 KAELDKE
-489 ANLFI
+489 NLFI

-507 TPPKT
+507 TPPNK
-512 TNDEEKNKIKQKIID
+512 TNDEEKNQTKKIIID

-534 TLKPEENVDIDRLE
+534 TLKPEENVDIDGLE

-596 FCVTSEIESIK
+596 FCVTGEIESIK

-613 SLKLVIPNPPPSDFK
+613 SLKLVIPNPSPSGFK

-637 KAVTKAIQDFPRLE
+637 KAVTKAIEEFPRLE
-651 QGKNLSYA
+651 QGKNLSYT
-659 SLQQTILTPISSPE
+659 SLQQAILTPISSPE

-697 NRTKTRNIN
+697 NRTQTRNIN
-706 NNKEIH
+706 NNQEIH

-724 LATVEV
+724 PATVEV

>member
-37 TMYESFAYEIGIL
+37 TIYESFAYEIGIL

-60 AFIDSSEGSQ
+60 AFIDSAEGSQ

-94 QRYLGTDIIEIPVG
+94 QRDLGTDIIEIPVG

-124 TTIESQIFPAN
+124 TTIESKIFPAN
-135 SKTLDVKIQAVEPG
+135 LETVEVKIQAVERG
-149 EEQVTKKETI
+149 EEQVTKEETI
-159 NIMPLPITGI
+159 NIMPLPIPGI
-169 KSVINKRPI
+169 KSVINKSPI
-178 QLQFTGKKTETDEE
+178 QFTGKKTETDEE
-192 LRKRAKIALISSGKA
+192 LQQRAKIALISSGKA
-207 SNIALENALLS
+207 SNIALKNALLS
-218 QPSVKEVK
+218 QPSVREVK
-226 LIERFNDPDQKY
+226 LIERFNDSDKKY
-238 GLVDIFV
+238 GLVDLFV

-276 SAIFVTIDAV
+276 SAIIVTIDAV
-286 FKIEINPAI
+286 FKIEINPSI
-295 KISEIERKTIEKSVE
+295 KISEMERKTIEKSVQ

-351 YVPIDNGS
+351 YVPTDNGS

-370 NDSRKQIDIEEA
+370 NDSRKKIDIEEA
-382 QKIYLHKIWV
+382 QKIYLRKIWV
-392 TSQVKTVPIVI
+392 TSQVKPVYIGVQ
-403 KFKINQDIQSYR
+403 FKINQDIESSQQ
-415 EQEIIDKLSEYF
+415 QEIINKLSEYF
-427 TNLKSGDSVK
+427 TNLESGDSVK

-457 KLQVQASDLSPLA
+457 KLQASDLSPLA
-470 VVTPEEIKLSCAE
+470 VVTPEEIKLSFAE

-494 YRNILQIVGAVQF
+494 YRNILQIVGAIKF
-507 TPPKT
+507 TPPNT
-512 TNDEEKNKIKQKIID
+512 TNDEDKNQIKQRIID

-534 TLKPEENVDIDRLE
+534 TLKPEENVDIDGLE
-548 KAVKNVVNDMP
+548 KAAKNVVNDMP

-578 INQKQIEVKQWEK
+578 ISQQQIEVKQWEK
-591 AQLGN
+591 SQLGN

-607 VDITKL
+607 VDITQL
-613 SLKLVIPNPPPSDFK
+613 SLKLVIPSPPPSGFK
-628 QTDVIEPIQ
+628 STDVIEPIR
-637 KAVTKAIQDFPRLE
+637 KAVTKAIQDFPKPE
-651 QGKNLSYA
+651 QGKNLSYT
-659 SLQQTILTPISSPE
+659 SLQQAMLTPISSPE

-697 NRTKTRNIN
+697 NRTQTRNIN
-706 NNKEIH
+706 NNQEIH
-712 VRSVEIIKEINP
+712 VRSVEIIKEINL

>member
-1 MTFEPK
+1 
-7 KFEEIYTNMVQ
+7 
-18 KSQEKVP
+18 
-25 TLTDFQVGSVIR
+25 
-37 TMYESFAYEIGIL
+37 MYESFAYEIGIL

-60 AFIDSSEGSQ
+60 AFIDSAEGSQ

-94 QRYLGTDIIEIPVG
+94 QRDLGTDIIEIPVG

-135 SKTLDVKIQAVEPG
+135 SKTLDVKIQAVERG
-149 EEQVTKKETI
+149 EKQVTKEETI
-159 NIMPLPITGI
+159 NIMPLPIPGI
-169 KSVINKRPI
+169 KSVINKSPI
-178 QLQFTGKKTETDEE
+178 QFTGKKTETDEE
-192 LRKRAKIALISSGKA
+192 LRQRAKIALISSGKA
-207 SNIALENALLS
+207 SNIALKNALLS
-218 QPSVKEVK
+218 QPSVREVK
-226 LIERFNDPDQKY
+226 LIERFNDSDKKY

-276 SAIFVTIDAV
+276 SAIIVTIDAV
-286 FKIEINPAI
+286 FKIEINPSI
-295 KISEIERKTIEKSVE
+295 KISEMERKTIEKSVE
-310 ESIINYISQTKMG
+310 ESIIAYISQIKMG

-351 YVPIDNGS
+351 YVPTDNGS

-370 NDSRKQIDIEEA
+370 NDPRKKIDIEEA
-382 QKIYLHKIWV
+382 QKIYLRKIWV
-392 TSQVKTVPIVI
+392 TSQVKRVPIVI
-403 KFKINQDIQSYR
+403 RLKINQDIQSSK
-415 EQEIIDKLSEYF
+415 EIINKLLEYF
-427 TNLKSGDSVK
+427 NSLKSGDSVK

-446 EAQITVEDKDL
+446 ETQISFEDL
-457 KLQVQASDLSPLA
+457 KLQVQPSDLSFLALA

-507 TPPKT
+507 TPPNK
-512 TNDEEKNKIKQKIID
+512 TNDEEKNQIKKIIID

-534 TLKPEENVDIDRLE
+534 TLKPEENVDIDGLE

-559 VKLDINDF
+559 FKLDINDF
-567 ITLINDQEELR
+567 ITMINDQEELR

-591 AQLGN
+591 SQLGN

-637 KAVTKAIQDFPRLE
+637 KAVTKAIQEFPKPE

-659 SLQQTILTPISSPE
+659 SLRQAMLTPISSPE

-697 NRTKTRNIN
+697 NRTQTRNIN
-706 NNKEIH
+706 NNQEIH

-724 LATVEV
+724 PATVEV

>member
-37 TMYESFAYEIGIL
+37 TIYESFAYEIGIL

-60 AFIDSSEGSQ
+60 AFIDSAEGSQ

-94 QRYLGTDIIEIPVG
+94 QRDLGTDIIEIPVG

-124 TTIESQIFPAN
+124 TTIESKIFPAN
-135 SKTLDVKIQAVEPG
+135 LETVEVKIQAVERG
-149 EEQVTKKETI
+149 EEQVTKEETI
-159 NIMPLPITGI
+159 NIMPLPIPGI
-169 KSVINKRPI
+169 KSVINKSPI
-178 QLQFTGKKTETDEE
+178 QFTGKKTETDEE
-192 LRKRAKIALISSGKA
+192 LRQRAKIALISSGKA
-207 SNIALENALLS
+207 SNIALKNALLS
-218 QPSVKEVK
+218 QPSVREVK
-226 LIERFNDPDQKY
+226 LIERFNDSDKKY

-276 SAIFVTIDAV
+276 SAIIVTIDAV
-286 FKIEINPAI
+286 FKIEINPSI
-295 KISEIERKTIEKSVE
+295 KISEMERKTIEKSVE
-310 ESIINYISQTKMG
+310 ESIIAYISQIKMG

-351 YVPIDNGS
+351 YVPTDNGS

-370 NDSRKQIDIEEA
+370 NDPRKKIDIEEA
-382 QKIYLHKIWV
+382 QKIYLRKIWV
-392 TSQVKTVPIVI
+392 TSQVKRVPIVI
-403 KFKINQDIQSYR
+403 RLKINQDIQSSK
-415 EQEIIDKLSEYF
+415 EIINKLLEYF
-427 TNLKSGDSVK
+427 NSLKSGDSVK

-446 EAQITVEDKDL
+446 ETQISFEDL
-457 KLQVQASDLSPLA
+457 KLQVQPSDLSFLALA

-507 TPPKT
+507 TPPNK
-512 TNDEEKNKIKQKIID
+512 TNDEEKNQIKKIIID

-534 TLKPEENVDIDRLE
+534 TLKPEENVDIDGLE

-559 VKLDINDF
+559 FKLDINDF
-567 ITLINDQEELR
+567 ITMINDQEELR

-591 AQLGN
+591 SQLGN

-637 KAVTKAIQDFPRLE
+637 KAVTKAIQEFPKPE

-659 SLQQTILTPISSPE
+659 SLRQAMLTPISSPE

-697 NRTKTRNIN
+697 NRTQTRNIN
-706 NNKEIH
+706 NNQEIH

-724 LATVEV
+724 PATVEV

>member
-60 AFIDSSEGSQ
+60 AFIDSAEGSQ

-94 QRYLGTDIIEIPVG
+94 QRDLGTDIIEIPVG

-135 SKTLDVKIQAVEPG
+135 SKTIDVKIQAVERG
-149 EEQVTKKETI
+149 EEQVTKEETI
-159 NIMPLPITGI
+159 NIMPLPIPGI
-169 KSVINKRPI
+169 KSVINKSPI
-178 QLQFTGKKTETDEE
+178 QFTGKKTETDEE
-192 LRKRAKIALISSGKA
+192 LRQRAKIALISSGKA

-226 LIERFNDPDQKY
+226 LIERFNDPDKKY

-267 AAGVFVRLQ
+267 ASGVFVRLQ
-276 SAIFVTIDAV
+276 SAILVPIDAV
-286 FKIEINPAI
+286 FKIEINPGI
-295 KISEIERKTIEKSVE
+295 KISEMERKTIEKSVE
-310 ESIINYISQTKMG
+310 ESIIAYISQIKMG

-328 SQLTRQILSVTNV
+328 SQLTRQILSVTNI

-351 YVPIDNGS
+351 YVPTDNGS
-359 IPSTPTQCYAD
+359 ILSTPTQCYAD
-370 NDSRKQIDIEEA
+370 NDPRKKIDIGEA
-382 QKIYLHKIWV
+382 QKIYLRKIWV
-392 TSQVKTVPIVI
+392 TSQVKKVPIVI
-403 KFKINQDIQSYR
+403 QFKINQDIQSSQ
-415 EQEIIDKLSEYF
+415 EQEIINKLSEYF
-427 TNLKSGDSVK
+427 KSLKSGDSVK

-446 EAQITVEDKDL
+446 EARISPQDL
-457 KLQVQASDLSPLA
+457 KLQASDLSSLA
-470 VVTPEEIKLSCAE
+470 VVTPEGIKLSFAE
-483 KAELDE
+483 KAELDKE
-489 ANLFI
+489 NLFI
-494 YRNILQIVGAVQF
+494 YRNILKIVGAVQF

-534 TLKPEENVDIDRLE
+534 TLKPEENVDIDVLE
-548 KAVKNVVNDMP
+548 KTVKNVVNDMP
-559 VKLDINDF
+559 VKLDINDL

-578 INQKQIEVKQWEK
+578 ISQKQIEVKQWEK

-613 SLKLVIPNPPPSDFK
+613 SLKLVIPNPSPSGFK

-637 KAVTKAIQDFPRLE
+637 KAVTKAIQEFPRPE
-651 QGKNLSYA
+651 QGKNLSYT
-659 SLQQTILTPISSPE
+659 SLQQAILTPISSPE

-697 NRTKTRNIN
+697 KRIQTRNIN

-724 LATVEV
+724 PATVEV

>member
-60 AFIDSSEGSQ
+60 AFIDSAEGSQ

-94 QRYLGTDIIEIPVG
+94 QRDLGTDIIEIPVG

-135 SKTLDVKIQAVEPG
+135 SKTIDVKIQAVEPG
-149 EEQVTKKETI
+149 EEQVTKEETI
-159 NIMPLPITGI
+159 NIMPLPVTGI
-169 KSVINKRPI
+169 KSVINKSPI
-178 QLQFTGKKTETDEE
+178 QFTGKKTETDEE

-226 LIERFNDPDQKY
+226 LIERFNEPDKKY

-258 LKSQIDKVR
+258 LKNQIDKVR

-276 SAIFVTIDAV
+276 SAILVPIDAV
-286 FKIEINPAI
+286 FKIEINPGI
-295 KISEIERKTIEKSVE
+295 KISEMERKTIEKSVE
-310 ESIINYISQTKMG
+310 ESIIAYISQIKMG
-323 QPLLF
+323 QHLLF

-370 NDSRKQIDIEEA
+370 NDPRKKIDIEEA
-382 QKIYLHKIWV
+382 QKIYLRKIWV

-403 KFKINQDIQSYR
+403 RLKINQNIQSSK
-415 EQEIIDKLSEYF
+415 EIIKKLLEYF
-427 TNLKSGDSVK
+427 NSLKSGDSVK

-446 EAQITVEDKDL
+446 ETQISFEDL
-457 KLQVQASDLSPLA
+457 KLQVQPSDLSFLALA

-507 TPPKT
+507 TPPNK
-512 TNDEEKNKIKQKIID
+512 TNDEEKNQIKKIIID

-534 TLKPEENVDIDRLE
+534 TLKPEENVDIDGLE
-548 KAVKNVVNDMP
+548 RAVKNVVNDMP

-567 ITLINDQEELR
+567 ITMINDQEESR
-578 INQKQIEVKQWEK
+578 ISQKQIEVKQWEK
-591 AQLGN
+591 AQLGH
-596 FCVTSEIESIK
+596 FCVTSEIENIK

-613 SLKLVIPNPPPSDFK
+613 SLKLVIPNPSPSGFK

-637 KAVTKAIQDFPRLE
+637 KAVTKAIQEFPKPE

-659 SLQQTILTPISSPE
+659 GLQQAILTPISSPE
-673 LQNLLRGVTYVIENF
+673 LKNLLRGVTCVIESF
-688 DLTATSQSD
+688 DLTATSECD
-697 NRTKTRNIN
+697 NRTQTRNIN

-724 LATVEV
+724 PATVEV

>member
-60 AFIDSSEGSQ
+60 AFIDSAEGSQ

-94 QRYLGTDIIEIPVG
+94 QRDLGTDIIEIPVG

-135 SKTLDVKIQAVEPG
+135 SKTLDVKIQAVERG
-149 EEQVTKKETI
+149 EEQVTKEETI
-159 NIMPLPITGI
+159 NIMPLPIPGI
-169 KSVINKRPI
+169 KSVINKSPI
-178 QLQFTGKKTETDEE
+178 QFTGKKTETDEE

-226 LIERFNDPDQKY
+226 LIERFNDPDKKY

-258 LKSQIDKVR
+258 LKNQIDKVR

-403 KFKINQDIQSYR
+403 KFKINQDIKASQQ
-415 EQEIIDKLSEYF
+415 QEIIDKLSEYF
-427 TNLKSGDSVK
+427 TNLKSGESVK

-470 VVTPEEIKLSCAE
+470 VVTPEEIKLSFAE

-507 TPPKT
+507 TPPNK
-512 TNDEEKNKIKQKIID
+512 TNDEEKNQIKKIIID

-534 TLKPEENVDIDRLE
+534 TLKPEENVDIDGLE

-613 SLKLVIPNPPPSDFK
+613 SLKLVIPNPSPSGFK

-637 KAVTKAIQDFPRLE
+637 KAVTKAIEEFPRLE
-651 QGKNLSYA
+651 QGKNLSYT
-659 SLQQTILTPISSPE
+659 SLQQAILTPISSPE
-673 LQNLLRGVTYVIENF
+673 LQNLLRGVTCVIESF
-688 DLTATSQSD
+688 DLTATSECD
-697 NRTKTRNIN
+697 NRTQTRNIN

-724 LATVEV
+724 PATVEV

>member
-60 AFIDSSEGSQ
+60 AFIDSAEGSQ

-94 QRYLGTDIIEIPVG
+94 QRDLGTDIIEIPVG

-124 TTIESQIFPAN
+124 TTIESKIFPAN
-135 SKTLDVKIQAVEPG
+135 LKTVEVKIQAVERG
-149 EEQVTKKETI
+149 EEQVTKEETI
-159 NIMPLPITGI
+159 NIMPLPIPSI
-169 KSVINKRPI
+169 KSVINKSPI
-178 QLQFTGKKTETDEE
+178 QFTGKKTETDEE
-192 LRKRAKIALISSGKA
+192 LRQRAKIALISSGKA
-207 SNIALENALLS
+207 SNIALKNALLS
-218 QPSVKEVK
+218 QPSVREVK
-226 LIERFNDPDQKY
+226 LIERFNDSDKKY
-238 GLVDIFV
+238 GLVDLFV

-276 SAIFVTIDAV
+276 SAIIVTIDAV
-286 FKIEINPAI
+286 FKIEINPSI
-295 KISEIERKTIEKSVE
+295 KISEMERKTIEKSVE

-341 YNIERFEICT
+341 YNIERFEIRT
-351 YVPIDNGS
+351 YVPTDNGS
-359 IPSTPTQCYAD
+359 IPSIPTQCYAD
-370 NDSRKQIDIEEA
+370 NDSRKKIDIEEA
-382 QKIYLHKIWV
+382 QKIYLRKIWV
-392 TSQVKTVPIVI
+392 TSQVKPVSIGVQ
-403 KFKINQDIQSYR
+403 FKINQDIESSQQ
-415 EQEIIDKLSEYF
+415 QEIINKLSKYF
-427 TNLKSGDSVK
+427 TDLKSGDSVK

-446 EAQITVEDKDL
+446 DAQITVEDKDL
-457 KLQVQASDLSPLA
+457 KLQASDLSPLA
-470 VVTPEEIKLSCAE
+470 VVTPEEIKLSFAE
-483 KAELDE
+483 KAKLEKE
-489 ANLFI
+489 NLFI
-494 YRNILQIVGAVQF
+494 YRNILQIVGAIKF
-507 TPPKT
+507 TPPNT
-512 TNDEEKNKIKQKIID
+512 TNDEKKNEIKQKIID

-534 TLKPEENVDIDRLE
+534 TLKPEENVDIDGLE
-548 KAVKNVVNDMP
+548 KAAKNVVNDMP
-559 VKLDINDF
+559 VKLDINDL
-567 ITLINDQEELR
+567 ITLINDQEESR

-596 FCVTSEIESIK
+596 FCVTSGIESIK
-607 VDITKL
+607 VDTTQL
-613 SLKLVIPNPPPSDFK
+613 SLKLVIPTPPPSGFK
-628 QTDVIEPIQ
+628 REDVIERIRQ
-637 KAVTKAIQDFPRLE
+637 AVTKAIQDFPKPE
-651 QGKNLSYA
+651 QGKNLSYT
-659 SLQQTILTPISSPE
+659 SLQQAMLTPISSPD

-688 DLTATSQSD
+688 DLTATSQAD
-697 NRTKTRNIN
+697 NRTQTRNIN
-706 NNKEIH
+706 NNQEIH

-724 LATVEV
+724 PATVEV

>member
-60 AFIDSSEGSQ
+60 AFIDSAEGSQ

-94 QRYLGTDIIEIPVG
+94 QRDLGTDIIEIPVG

-135 SKTLDVKIQAVEPG
+135 SKTLDVKIQAVERG
-149 EEQVTKKETI
+149 EEQVTKEETI
-159 NIMPLPITGI
+159 NIMPLPIPGI
-169 KSVINKRPI
+169 KSVINKSPI
-178 QLQFTGKKTETDEE
+178 QFTGKKTETDEE

-258 LKSQIDKVR
+258 LKNQIDKVR

-392 TSQVKTVPIVI
+392 TSQVKTVPIGI
-403 KFKINQDIQSYR
+403 QFKINQDIKASQQ
-415 EQEIIDKLSEYF
+415 QEIIDKLSEYF
-427 TNLKSGDSVK
+427 TNLKSGESVK

-457 KLQVQASDLSPLA
+457 KLQASDLSPLA
-470 VVTPEEIKLSCAE
+470 VVTPELINLSFAE
-483 KAELDE
+483 KAELDKE
-489 ANLFI
+489 NLFI

-507 TPPKT
+507 TPPNK
-512 TNDEEKNKIKQKIID
+512 TNDEEKNQIKKIIID

-534 TLKPEENVDIDRLE
+534 TLKPEENVDIDGLE

-613 SLKLVIPNPPPSDFK
+613 SLKLVIPNPSPSGFK

-637 KAVTKAIQDFPRLE
+637 KAVTKAIEEFPRLE
-651 QGKNLSYA
+651 QGKNLSYT
-659 SLQQTILTPISSPE
+659 SLQQAILTPISSPE

-688 DLTATSQSD
+688 DLTATSQAD
-697 NRTKTRNIN
+697 NRTQKRNIN
-706 NNKEIH
+706 NNKEVH
-712 VRSVEIIKEINP
+712 VRSVEIIKEINL